1 MASIDWEK
9 LGSQLNMLIIV
20 GLITL
25 IGQKIGYGISP
36 LKALPGM
43 ILVLIIC
50 LAALALKRLIP
61 LKIPAFAYAS
71 LIALILT
78 IPWLPTSAFILKY
91 TNEVNFLGTTAP
103 ILAYAGISIG
113 LQVLEI
119 KRVSWKLVLVALF
132 VFLGTFFG
140 SAIVAQ
146 IVLKLQGLI

>member
-20 GLITL
+20 ALITL
-25 IGQKIGYGISP
+25 IGQRIGFGISP
-36 LKALPGM
+36 LTALPGM
-43 ILVLIIC
+43 IMVLVIGIV
-50 LAALALKRLIP
+50 ALALKRLIP

-78 IPWLPTSAFILKY
+78 MPWLPTSAFVLKY
-91 TNEVNFLGTTAP
+91 TNEVNFLGTTTP

-113 LQVLEI
+113 LQVMEI
-119 KRVSWKLVLVALF
+119 KRVGWKLVLVAFF
-132 VFLGTFFG
+132 VFFGTFFG
-140 SAIVAQ
+140 SAIIAH

>member
-1 MASIDWEK
+1 MSLDWEK

-25 IGQKIGYGISP
+25 IGQQIGFGISP
-36 LKALPGM
+36 VKALPGM
-43 ILVLIIC
+43 IIVLIIGIV
-50 LAALALKRLIP
+50 ALALKRLIP

-78 IPWLPTSAFILKY
+78 VPWHSLSVPMLKY
-91 TNEVNFLGTTAP
+91 TNEVNFLGTTTP

-119 KRVSWKLVLVALF
+119 KRVGWKLVLVAF
-132 VFLGTFFG
+132 CVFLGTFFG
-140 SAIVAQ
+140 SAIIAH
-146 IVLKLQGLI
+146 IVLKLQGII

>member
-43 ILVLIIC
+43 ILILIIC
-50 LAALALKRLIP
+50 VAALALKRLVP

-91 TNEVNFLGTTAP
+91 TNEVNFLGTTTP

-119 KRVSWKLVLVALF
+119 KRVSWKLVLVAFF
-132 VFLGTFFG
+132 VFFGTFFG
-140 SAIVAQ
+140 SAIIAQ
-146 IVLKLQGLI
+146 IILKLQGLI

>member
-9 LGSQLNMLIIV
+9 LGSQLNMLIVV

-43 ILVLIIC
+43 ILIVIIC
-50 LAALALKRLIP
+50 LAALALKRLVP

-78 IPWLPTSAFILKY
+78 VPWLPTSAIVLKY
-91 TNEVNFLGTTAP
+91 TNEVNFLGTTTP

-119 KRVSWKLVLVALF
+119 KRISWKLVLVAFF

-146 IVLKLQGLI
+146 IILKLQGLI

>member
-1 MASIDWEK
+1 MAALDWEK

-25 IGQKIGYGISP
+25 IGQQVGFGISP
-36 LKALPGM
+36 VKALPGM
-43 ILVLIIC
+43 IIVLLIGIV
-50 LAALALKRLIP
+50 ALALKRLIP

-78 IPWLPTSAFILKY
+78 VPWHPLSAPMLKY
-91 TNEVNFLGTTAP
+91 TNEVNFLGTTTP

-119 KRVSWKLVLVALF
+119 KRVGWRLVLVAF
-132 VFLGTFFG
+132 CVFLGTFFG
-140 SAIVAQ
+140 SAIIAQ

>member
-1 MASIDWEK
+1 MAAIDWEK

-20 GLITL
+20 AIITL
-25 IGQKIGYGISP
+25 IGQRIGFGISP

-43 ILVLIIC
+43 ILVVIIGIVALI
-50 LAALALKRLIP
+50 LKRVVP

-78 IPWLPTSAFILKY
+78 MPWLPTSEFLLKY
-91 TNEVNFLGTTAP
+91 TNEVNFLGTTTP

-119 KRVSWKLVLVALF
+119 KRVSWKLVLVAF
-132 VFLGTFFG
+132 CVFLGTFFG
-140 SAIVAQ
+140 SAIIAH